1 VRWVRASSAW
11 LRVCTRSRGHTP
23 SATTASANTLRRC
36 GSFRRTARRAVS
48 YTRRSGDVGAHSW
61 LHHSTGT
68 ATTGTNA
75 TGEGN
80 TRRSA
85 DAGIVHT
92 HTQASQPDCQE
103 KDNGASTLPA
113 RTHVRCH
120 TLQTLPTVGAG
131 ALQRGRTTARSTSP
145 HRRATTT
152 RSCRETSWTWRSG
165 SVSTAKQRR
174 HLIVT
179 AWRQRNASE
188 PTAPHRRA
196 PRTQAARWKS
206 PASSATG
213 K

>member
-1 VRWVRASSAW
+1 MGSCLARLAARVHPVQRAYSQRHHCFCQHLAS
-11 LRVCTRSRGHTP
+11 LRLLPTHRSQGCQLHQTQRRRRRPQLAPPQHRNCHYRHQRHWRGQHQTQ
-23 SATTASANTLRRC
+23 RRC
-36 GSFRRTARRAVS
+36 WHRA
-48 YTRRSGDVGAHSW
+48 
-61 LHHSTGT
+61 
-68 ATTGTNA
+68 
-75 TGEGN
+75 
-80 TRRSA
+80 
-85 DAGIVHT
+85 HT